1 MLSPIPARILRS
13 TATVEVCESVDMYQN
28 QVYRTYTVS
37 RVHLQPSSDIRK
49 DRTNTEQ
56 QLRATLYVDAKLS
69 TPHLDWGELLRDAH
83 AAGGDMR
90 VTVRGVVYTVLTV
103 DELRE
108 ASDQLHHWEVGCV

>member
-13 TATVEVCESVDMYQN
+13 TATVTVCTGVDMYQN
-28 QVYRTYTVS
+28 QTFDTYTVN

-56 QLRATLYVDAKLS
+56 QLRATLFVDAKLS
-69 TPHLDWGELLRDAH
+69 TPHLDWGELLRAAH

-90 VTVRGVVYTVLTV
+90 VTVRGVEYTVLIV

-108 ASDQLHHWEVGCV
+108 ASDQLHHYEMGCV

>member
-13 TATVEVCESVDMYQN
+13 TATVTVCTGVDMYQN
-28 QVYRTYTVS
+28 QTFDTYTVN

-56 QLRATLYVDAKLS
+56 QLRATLFVDAKLS
-69 TPHLDWGELLRDAH
+69 TPHLDWGELLRAAH

-90 VTVRGVVYTVLTV
+90 VTVRGVEYTVLTV

-108 ASDQLHHWEVGCV
+108 ASDQLHHYEMGCV